1 MRLALSSAVLPGRT
15 PADLA
20 RACGPRGLAGLEIV
34 LGEIPSLDEAR
45 RWRALEV
52 PVIALRAETAELA
65 GSKELASVAG
75 VLEAPVVAAPGLLSS
90 ERVAELA
97 REYAAHGATLLLG
110 HRTDVKRTREAAA
123 IVEEVGREALGL
135 AWEIR
140 PLEDDLASAA
150 EVLRA
155 GSPHVLH
162 VRLHGGG
169 PEQRAQD
176 GLGVG
181 TLFVD
186 LALAGYRGAVALAPS
201 SEAQREAWER
211 WIVGTGSSG
220 CGSKA
225 HAAKRGRFELD
236 VRPVEPKDRIET
248 VLGSYDGVGPGG
260 TLHLIVDHDPDCM
273 RHLLLSTQPE
283 GSFSFQYLERGPEVW
298 RVDVVRS

>member
-1 MRLALSSAVLPGRT
+1 MRLALSSAALPGRT

-34 LGEIPSLDEAR
+34 LGEIPELDEAR

-52 PVIALRAETAELA
+52 PIVALRAETAQLAEAPELA
-65 GSKELASVAG
+65 RVAG
-75 VLEAPVVAAPGLLSS
+75 VIEAPVVAAPRLLSS
-90 ERVAELA
+90 DRIAELA
-97 REYAAHGATLLLG
+97 REYGAHGATLLLG
-110 HRTDVKRTREAAA
+110 HGTELSGVRDAVA
-123 IVEEVGREALGL
+123 IVERVGSEALGL
-135 AWEIR
+135 AWEIH
-140 PLEDDLASAA
+140 PLDDDLASAG
-150 EVLRA
+150 EVLRT
-155 GSPHVLH
+155 GSPHILH

-169 PEQRAQD
+169 AEQRAQD

-186 LALAGYRGAVALAPS
+186 LALARYGGAVALAPS

-211 WIVGTGSSG
+211 WIASTGSSG

-225 HAAKRGRFELD
+225 HAPKRGRVELD
-236 VRPVEPKDRIET
+236 VRPVEPKDRIDT